1 MASPIGIA
9 TVNPQAAVA
18 AGSTESAVASRI
30 ASSMGLATAKP
41 SMTPMLVRNA
51 GHQDDVVSPQL
62 ASVALPIGMATTK
75 PTATPMV
82 MM

>member
-1 MASPIGIA
+1 M
-9 TVNPQAAVA
+9 
-18 AGSTESAVASRI
+18 
-30 ASSMGLATAKP
+30 ASSMGLATTKP

-51 GHQDDVVSPQL
+51 DHQDDVVASQL
-62 ASVALPIGMATTK
+62 ASVALPIGMAAK

>member
-1 MASPIGIA
+1 
-9 TVNPQAAVA
+9 
-18 AGSTESAVASRI
+18 
-30 ASSMGLATAKP
+30 MGLATAKP

-51 GHQDDVVSPQL
+51 DHQDDVVTSQL
-62 ASVALPIGMATTK
+62 ASVALPIGMATAK